1 MDRETKKT
9 VWEEVLFETKYPSW
23 ILILMVAI
31 YALVLLIVFI
41 K

>member
-1 MDRETKKT
+1 MGNKTKKT
-9 VWEEVLFETKYPSW
+9 VWEEALFETRYPSW
-23 ILILMVAI
+23 ILIFMLII